1 MHFRI
6 TARLQAMKAKLTP
19 YYIELI
25 YDACLKSFWRKL
37 ALSKFLRQ
45 CGITDSFLGTW
56 GADESKRDF
65 LDRLFIEL
73 PKTEKGRAG
82 LLKIAICLM
91 EQQSFPDLQ
100 NWEDS
105 SQKIKEA
112 HDAVSKLRIY
122 HKQQKEELQSEEEKK
137 KAQENFRNRQEE
149 VSRSQRT
156 LQKLYEE
163 LNELGKQLGTQQA
176 GYDFQNWFFK
186 LLDFSE
192 IPNRKP
198 YTHGGRQ
205 IDGSLTLNGTTYL
218 VELKFTSSQADA
230 TDIDSFYK
238 KVTNKADNTMG
249 IMVSISGYSQIA
261 QKEASGARTPILL
274 LDHGHIYLVLSG
286 IIGFAD
292 VIERIRR
299 HASQTGDAY
308 LAVNDFTA

>member
-1 MHFRI
+1 
-6 TARLQAMKAKLTP
+6 MKAKLTP